1 MSVNSYNIHIKMIMF
16 HVKHRNIISFLDILI
31 IILYINIDTTLMVE
45 SGQGRKSAALT
56 FN

>member
-1 MSVNSYNIHIKMIMF
+1 MVMF
-16 HVKHRNIISFLDILI
+16 HVKHNIIINFLDILI
-31 IILYINIDTTLMVE
+31 IILYIVIDTTLMVE